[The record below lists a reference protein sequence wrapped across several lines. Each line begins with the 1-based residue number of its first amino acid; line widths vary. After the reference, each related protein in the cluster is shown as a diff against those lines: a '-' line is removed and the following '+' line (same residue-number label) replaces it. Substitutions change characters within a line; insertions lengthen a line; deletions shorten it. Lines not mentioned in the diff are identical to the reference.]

1 MYIYVITQ
9 KGYTALM
16 FAANYGL
23 HDTIELLLQ
32 HSADIS
38 PQDNVSNNYT

>member
-32 HSADIS
+32 HGADITL
-38 PQDNVSNNYT
+38 QDNVSNNYT